1 MSGYDFGML
10 QPSSHQ
16 NKKSSPTF
24 LVAIWSLFCLK
35 KNLPKQNITMLSCVV
50 TLCQGQGPDFRTI
63 DQSCN
68 RF

>member
-35 KNLPKQNITMLSCVV
+35 KESAETEHNYVIMCGHFVSGTRS
-50 TLCQGQGPDFRTI
+50 
-63 DQSCN
+63 
-68 RF
+68 